1 MGGARLHLVTLMD
14 AAILIRDLKPFRQN
28 PAGLGPHRRDDLA
41 GGDEG
46 QGGRHPGS
54 TTPAAYGGELESIGA
69 WTLAKSW
76 LARCLAARQFLGVEA
91 TERGIRN
98 PRWHFSVGAS
108 LVLPRLCRFPSRD
121 EPKSRNYG
129 PFRGGPDR
137 TRTCDLRFRKPLLYP
152 AELRDRVVVSVAC
165 VPVGLLASP
174 SMEAPPSR
182 AAPIPFITP
191 RSGRRQ

>member
-108 LVLPRLCRFPSRD
+108 LVLPRLCRYRPFPSRD

-152 AELRDRVVVSVAC
+152 AELRDHDIDS
-165 VPVGLLASP
+165 
-174 SMEAPPSR
+174 
-182 AAPIPFITP
+182 
-191 RSGRRQ
+191 Q